1 MSPNLHIYIVYVE
14 KPLVGSPS
22 GRRGVFCF
30 AVGTIDF
37 YFSLLLHFKCISVFF
52 PLHFFGAISCWARDN
67 VAFKDRAGV
76 CYVFLSLVHG
86 KVKRKEP
93 K

>member
-1 MSPNLHIYIVYVE
+1 MWKSPLAEN
-14 KPLVGSPS
+14 PS

-37 YFSLLLHFKCISVFF
+37 YFSLLLLHFKCISVFS
-52 PLHFFGAISCWARDN
+52 PLPFFGAISCWARDN

-86 KVKRKEP
+86 KAKRKEP